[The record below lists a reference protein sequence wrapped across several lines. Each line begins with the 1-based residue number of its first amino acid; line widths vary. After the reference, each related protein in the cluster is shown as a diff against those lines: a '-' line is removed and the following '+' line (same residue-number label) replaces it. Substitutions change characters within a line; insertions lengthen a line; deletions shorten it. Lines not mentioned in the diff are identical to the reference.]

1 MNAVISFFLGLGL
14 IILKRDLL
22 IILKND
28 IFYSYQWIVSIIG
41 IILMWYG
48 AKYYIELKNRMIE
61 KKEESVEI
69 LKKIKNNMLTVSS
82 FEKIVSQLD
91 GIKENQKD
99 QKQILINI
107 SAQSEKINL
116 LNKTSEKIDNRLE
129 DIKEILLS
137 VKKLQLKSV
146 ENVESTIQ
154 QIGIQT
160 EKVVESVKN
169 IQELPEEIIGMVEEI
184 DNTISKNIS
193 EITENIESIVTNIEN
208 LAEDLN
214 DINKKNW
221 IEIIK
226 KVEEINKNNDEKLSE
241 QIKIL
246 KNQYSDFE
254 KMINEMIKQ
263 ITQMSKKDYEIMKGF
278 ING

>member
-48 AKYYIELKNRMIE
+48 TKYYIELKNRMIE

-69 LKKIKNNMLTVSS
+69 LKKIENNMLTVSS

-129 DIKEILLS
+129 DVKEILLS

-214 DINKKNW
+214 NINKKNW